1 MMSHIELQNNL
12 NHFNITVRK
21 MAVKF
26 NTSKCK
32 VLRFGQA
39 DTTIYTMLNIDIGQM
54 QDLKFIDKEKD
65 VGVIIDSKLKFS
77 SHIFNQVKKAKR
89 FMDLIQRS
97 YNFLNIVSF
106 KYLFISLV
114 RPHLEYCLTIW
125 YLLLKKDEDLIKNVL
140 RSASKMLPRL
150 SNLTYE
156 GRIAKIEIPSM
167 KYRRMRRDS
176 DHGL

>member
-1 MMSHIELQNNL
+1 
-12 NHFNITVRK
+12 
-21 MAVKF
+21 
-26 NTSKCK
+26 
-32 VLRFGQA
+32 
-39 DTTIYTMLNIDIGQM
+39 MLNIDIGQM

-114 RPHLEYCLTIW
+114 RPHLEYCVTVW
-125 YLLLKKDEDLIKNVL
+125 YPNRRFNRKRPSLCLQDVTTVIKF
-140 RSASKMLPRL
+140 
-150 SNLTYE
+150 NL
-156 GRIAKIEIPSM
+156 
-167 KYRRMRRDS
+167 
-176 DHGL
+176 